1 MGFPAAKQA
10 QFQEQDDSIKRW
22 VVCHEDTTMNGAG
35 SVLNEAPP
43 GTESGQEYSEATRK
57 AEGDQEESLEWIFRA
72 GPRGPDAH
80 SVLWK
85 ALALQYRRRKGLVP
99 ALEQQASLPQYPAV
113 PPSPAHTPRRLR
125 GKAPLS
131 PRDCRHCL

>member
-35 SVLNEAPP
+35 PVLNEAPP

-57 AEGDQEESLEWIFRA
+57 AEVGPGGVTGMDFPRWASRYGCALSPLEGSRIAVPETQGVSSRVGA
-72 GPRGPDAH
+72 AGEPPPGPRSSSQPRPHPKAAARQGP
-80 SVLWK
+80 
-85 ALALQYRRRKGLVP
+85 LV
-99 ALEQQASLPQYPAV
+99 S
-113 PPSPAHTPRRLR
+113 T
-125 GKAPLS
+125 
-131 PRDCRHCL
+131 